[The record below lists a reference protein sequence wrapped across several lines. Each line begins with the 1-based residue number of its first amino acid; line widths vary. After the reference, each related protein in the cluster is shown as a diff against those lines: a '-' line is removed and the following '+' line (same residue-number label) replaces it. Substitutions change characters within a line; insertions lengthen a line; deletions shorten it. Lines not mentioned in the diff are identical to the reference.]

1 MLLVRY
7 PILWSLA
14 FVLLAPLGAPAAEP
28 GQPASKF
35 ELDPA
40 HAEKMEASAKLFEAQ
55 IRPLLTAKCVQCHG
69 GEKTESEFDMTTR
82 EHLLHGGVYSGE
94 VVVPGDVE
102 HSFLLKTITHAEDPQ
117 MPEDG
122 EKLKAEEIASITE
135 WIRLGAAYDK
145 PLIEKED
152 PAAWTRR
159 TIDAD
164 QRDHWSLKP
173 LGRFDPPVAAD
184 DTWSQTPI
192 DRFILAKLKER
203 KLAPN
208 PRADKR
214 TLIRRAY
221 FDLTG
226 LPPSP
231 SEVQAFIA
239 DDSPG
244 AYAAVIDRLL
254 ASQHFGE
261 RWARHWLD
269 VARFAES
276 HGFEQDYDRPY
287 AYHFRDFVIE
297 AFNSDLPFDQ
307 FVRWQLAGD
316 EFAPH
321 NPLALKATG
330 FLGAGVFPTQITA
343 NEVERTRYDAIDDMA
358 ATTGTA
364 FLGLTIGCARCHDHK
379 FDPIPQADYYRFAA
393 TFTTTVRSEQDVE
406 IDPAGFAKRQA
417 AFDAEHAPLVAARD
431 EFERVQ
437 LAPHFAAWEA
447 AHGGKVAA
455 SPWLVLDLQEFKS
468 AGGATLTKQPDGSL
482 LASEKNPDFDTYTLV
497 AETTLEKITGVRVE
511 ALADPS
517 FVKGGPGRA
526 SNGNI
531 ALTDLRVTAEP
542 LDGKSPPVE
551 VKLQNAQATFEQ
563 KPSLLVAYAID
574 GDKKSAWALDPQFGK
589 DHAASFETAENIGFP
604 GGTKL
609 VFTLEFK
616 NNNQHSIGRPRLSLT
631 TAERPLKL
639 DGGSLPEATI
649 AALAKPRD
657 KRSQQEQEAL
667 LAWYRKLDPQWQKL
681 NAAVEAHQTQAPQPE
696 RVKMMI
702 CSEGVKP
709 IRHHTQGADFFNDYY
724 FCRRGDVNQKQGLA
738 TPSYLQALMRVDE
751 GAEHWKE
758 TPPSG
763 ATTSYRRRSLANWIT
778 DTKDGAGELLAR
790 VIVNRV
796 WQHHLG
802 RGIVDT
808 PNDFGNQGTPPTHPE
823 LLDWLARD
831 LIDNGWQLKR
841 LHKQIML
848 SSVYMQTSDFD
859 EDRFQLDETN
869 AYLWRYSPRRLEA
882 EVIRDSMLKVSGV
895 LDETMYGPGTLD
907 EGQNRRSIY
916 FMVKRSKLIPMMT
929 LFDAPEPLVSVGRR
943 PATTIAPQALAFMN
957 NTHVRE
963 WARALGQ
970 QLLPAADKST
980 ADAVRKGY
988 MIAVARQPDDAEL
1001 AQTTAFI
1008 DAQIKSYSEAQ
1019 QPNARE
1025 LALAD
1030 FAQVLLSLNEFIYID

>member
-379 FDPIPQADYYRFAA
+379 FDPIPQAD
-393 TFTTTVRSEQDVE
+393 RSRG
-406 IDPAGFAKRQA
+406 ICK
-417 AFDAEHAPLVAARD
+417 
-431 EFERVQ
+431 
-437 LAPHFAAWEA
+437 
-447 AHGGKVAA
+447 
-455 SPWLVLDLQEFKS
+455 
-468 AGGATLTKQPDGSL
+468 T
-482 LASEKNPDFDTYTLV
+482 
-497 AETTLEKITGVRVE
+497 
-511 ALADPS
+511 
-517 FVKGGPGRA
+517 PGR
-526 SNGNI
+526 
-531 ALTDLRVTAEP
+531 L
-542 LDGKSPPVE
+542 
-551 VKLQNAQATFEQ
+551 
-563 KPSLLVAYAID
+563 
-574 GDKKSAWALDPQFGK
+574 
-589 DHAASFETAENIGFP
+589 
-604 GGTKL
+604 
-609 VFTLEFK
+609 
-616 NNNQHSIGRPRLSLT
+616 
-631 TAERPLKL
+631 
-639 DGGSLPEATI
+639 
-649 AALAKPRD
+649 
-657 KRSQQEQEAL
+657 
-667 LAWYRKLDPQWQKL
+667 
-681 NAAVEAHQTQAPQPE
+681 
-696 RVKMMI
+696 
-702 CSEGVKP
+702 
-709 IRHHTQGADFFNDYY
+709 
-724 FCRRGDVNQKQGLA
+724 
-738 TPSYLQALMRVDE
+738 
-751 GAEHWKE
+751 
-758 TPPSG
+758 
-763 ATTSYRRRSLANWIT
+763 
-778 DTKDGAGELLAR
+778 
-790 VIVNRV
+790 
-796 WQHHLG
+796 
-802 RGIVDT
+802 
-808 PNDFGNQGTPPTHPE
+808 
-823 LLDWLARD
+823 
-831 LIDNGWQLKR
+831 
-841 LHKQIML
+841 
-848 SSVYMQTSDFD
+848 
-859 EDRFQLDETN
+859 
-869 AYLWRYSPRRLEA
+869 
-882 EVIRDSMLKVSGV
+882 
-895 LDETMYGPGTLD
+895 
-907 EGQNRRSIY
+907 
-916 FMVKRSKLIPMMT
+916 
-929 LFDAPEPLVSVGRR
+929 
-943 PATTIAPQALAFMN
+943 
-957 NTHVRE
+957 
-963 WARALGQ
+963 
-970 QLLPAADKST
+970 
-980 ADAVRKGY
+980 
-988 MIAVARQPDDAEL
+988 
-1001 AQTTAFI
+1001 
-1008 DAQIKSYSEAQ
+1008 
-1019 QPNARE
+1019 
-1025 LALAD
+1025 
-1030 FAQVLLSLNEFIYID
+1030 